1 VVNLKAQIGKKF
13 YIKISKRQE
22 LIMKEIQTQRIN
34 TYLDALRAYP
44 PEWEALIT
52 EKERY
57 TFGELI
63 EAAERVRKHPKEIE
77 EKQGTDDRASA
88 YSVSGI
94 WRRKYGSGDCT
105 VRCKNFR

>member
-1 VVNLKAQIGKKF
+1 
-13 YIKISKRQE
+13 
-22 LIMKEIQTQRIN
+22 MKEIQTQRIN

-63 EAAERVRKHPKEIE
+63 EAAERVSKHPKEI
-77 EKQGTDDRASA
+77 
-88 YSVSGI
+88 
-94 WRRKYGSGDCT
+94 
-105 VRCKNFR
+105 

>member
-1 VVNLKAQIGKKF
+1 
-13 YIKISKRQE
+13 
-22 LIMKEIQTQRIN
+22 MKEIQTQRIN

-77 EKQGTDDRASA
+77 EKQVTSTGSRN
-88 YSVSGI
+88 
-94 WRRKYGSGDCT
+94 RRSRISSFSFWHMET
-105 VRCKNFR
+105 EIRFR

>member
-1 VVNLKAQIGKKF
+1 
-13 YIKISKRQE
+13 
-22 LIMKEIQTQRIN
+22 MKEIQTQRIN

-63 EAAERVRKHPKEIE
+63 EAAERV
-77 EKQGTDDRASA
+77 TDDRASA

>member
-1 VVNLKAQIGKKF
+1 
-13 YIKISKRQE
+13 
-22 LIMKEIQTQRIN
+22 MKEIQTQRIN

-44 PEWEALIT
+44 PSGEALIT

-77 EKQGTDDRASA
+77 EEQENVTST
-88 YSVSGI
+88 
-94 WRRKYGSGDCT
+94 GSGNRRSRISSFSFWHMET
-105 VRCKNFR
+105 EIRFR

>member
-1 VVNLKAQIGKKF
+1 
-13 YIKISKRQE
+13 
-22 LIMKEIQTQRIN
+22 MKEIQTQRIN

-63 EAAERVRKHPKEIE
+63 KAAERVRKHPKEIE
-77 EKQGTDDRASA
+77 ENVTSTGTRNRLSRI
-88 YSVSGI
+88 SLFSFWHMETEI
-94 WRRKYGSGDCT
+94 R
-105 VRCKNFR
+105 FR